1 MSDCQEQNLELR
13 ALAMRVA
20 TLEDNVAFLE
30 QWCEEQQDVLDRV
43 VGPLAYDHELAP
55 APPPRQILRVVD
67 LRDSAPGDTN
77 RHGDEPGADPSDGDV
92 DVETVVAMV
101 ETEHD
106 RRVRLVRAQLNRLR
120 RRLLLSAAGAIGAP
134 APPSPEP
141 ESRPGPRPGVPALR
155 RVSARQAGRTA
166 P

>member
-1 MSDCQEQNLELR
+1 
-13 ALAMRVA
+13 MRVA
-20 TLEDNVAFLE
+20 ALEDNVAFLE

-43 VGPLAYDHELAP
+43 VGPLAYDYELAP

-67 LRDSAPGDTN
+67 LRDRGPGNADI
-77 RHGDEPGADPSDGDV
+77 HGDDPGPDPSDGDGEV

-106 RRVRLVRAQLNRLR
+106 RRVRLVRARLNRLR

-134 APPSPEP
+134 APPPPEP
-141 ESRPGPRPGVPALR
+141 ESRPVGRSGVPVLR